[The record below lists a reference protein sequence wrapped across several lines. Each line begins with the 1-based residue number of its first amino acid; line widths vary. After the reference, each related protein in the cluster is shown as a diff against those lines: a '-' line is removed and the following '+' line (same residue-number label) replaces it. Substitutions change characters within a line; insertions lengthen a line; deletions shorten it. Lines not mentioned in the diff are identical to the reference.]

1 MQNSSTHAII
11 PTQVDITL
19 TNICNQDCF
28 YCNSSD
34 HRKAKPIQKK
44 YLEYSKLL
52 YKLASWR
59 AHTPNSFGT
68 LHTIT
73 YPGGGEPTLLP
84 GYENVLEHTLD
95 LGFLTSI
102 TTNGAHLNDMI
113 ENMPVEKIQNIL
125 NNPSLLEGM
134 YI

>member
-1 MQNSSTHAII
+1 
-11 PTQVDITL
+11 
-19 TNICNQDCF
+19 
-28 YCNSSD
+28 
-34 HRKAKPIQKK
+34 
-44 YLEYSKLL
+44 L